1 MIALMGATG
10 QVGGAAARALAA
22 RGVPFRAFSRK
33 ASDASIAGA
42 AEVVAA
48 DPQDAASLA
57 RGFAGCRAVFVMIP
71 PYVAASD
78 VRAEGQKT
86 VLAICAALRA
96 TKPNHV
102 VALSSGGADLAEGTG
117 PILSM
122 HDLEQALDATGLPV
136 TRIRSGDFMENWAA
150 LIGLAAATGILPM
163 GMQPFD
169 RSYPTVST
177 EDVGAAVAEALA
189 GTHPKARRT
198 VNLLGPG
205 DFCPND
211 LARAITMETG
221 REVTLVP
228 AGRDDLLPGFL
239 DAGVGGDYARGI
251 CDIYASLNSG
261 RISFAPGSGE
271 TWRGRMTFADVVRR
285 VLDKEAEAPAARA
298 PNRQGGIRPMARFS
312 GSGRA
317 APGV

>member
-22 RGVPFRAFSRK
+22 RGLAFRALSRTP
-33 ASDASIAGA
+33 SGVRIAGA

-48 DPQDAASLA
+48 NPQDAASLA
-57 RGFAGCRAVFVMIP
+57 RGFAGCSAVFVMIP
-71 PYVAASD
+71 PYLTAPD

-86 VLAICAALRA
+86 VRAICEALLAVRPA
-96 TKPNHV
+96 HV

-122 HDLEQALDATGLPV
+122 HDLEQTIEATGLPV

-177 EDVGAAVAEALA
+177 EDVGGAVAEALA
-189 GTHPKARRT
+189 GPAPANRRT
-198 VNLLGPG
+198 INVLGPG

-221 REVTLVP
+221 REVTLAP
-228 AGRDDLLPGFL
+228 AARDDLLAGFL
-239 DAGVGGDYARGI
+239 EAGVGEDYARGI

-261 RISFAPGSGE
+261 RIGFAPRSGE

-285 VLDKEAEAPAARA
+285 VLDKAAAAPAA
-298 PNRQGGIRPMARFS
+298 
-312 GSGRA
+312 
-317 APGV
+317 